1 MLKKLTLTGFTYLVR
16 MSFFYMAMLTLV
28 NLITRFYVY
37 VGIGFQLKFKPFPFP
52 LLVYP
57 FPT

>member
-37 VGIGFQLKFKPFPFP
+37 VGIGFQLKVKAFPFP

>member
-16 MSFFYMAMLTLV
+16 MSFFYRAMLTLA
-28 NLITRFYVY
+28 NLINLFYVY
-37 VGIGFQLKFKPFPFP
+37 VGIGFQLKVKPFPFP
-52 LLVYP
+52 LLAYP